1 MSKSKSGL
9 SLPFVFSDAGS
20 NRWLW
25 VATVALVA
33 GLFISW
39 SNWRQMHAVFPRI
52 RETRTTLL
60 QIRQIQTLL
69 LRMETSQR
77 GFILT
82 ADEKY
87 LPPMN
92 ESKLRLPKLLEDF
105 EANYLALG
113 GKSSELRSLRSL
125 LEDKQKEIELALN
138 LRRRVGLDAA
148 QELVKT
154 NLGKNLMDDIRREL
168 DVLDEAVSGR
178 LELAHQ
184 AGLERANGALLG
196 GVIGLGIL
204 FGSFLYA
211 HYSLKRQTLL
221 AVEANRAK
229 SKFLASMS
237 HELRTPLNAIIGY
250 SGLLREQAITE
261 NAGHLVADLAKIESS
276 GRHLLDLINS
286 VLDLS
291 KVEAGKIEMHPE
303 TFSLGVLTGELK
315 ILALPMIEK
324 NRNRLEIQ
332 LSDGEALLFTDRIR
346 VRQCL
351 LNLLSNAAKFTEDGA
366 VRLDASIVQRK
377 DAPWLRVEV
386 QDTGIG
392 ISEDALG
399 RVFDEFVQAEQETS
413 TRYGGS
419 GLGLAITRKLSVL
432 LGGSVSAQSKLGK
445 GSTFTFE
452 IPAHLPEAPRFAAA
466 PAPREG
472 SQHWPLVLVIDDDPN
487 VPALLTRILER
498 EQFRVHSASD
508 GISGLTVAREKRP
521 HGIILDILLPDMDGF
536 AVLSELKADE
546 RTEDIPVI
554 MLSIQDAQDQGYQLG
569 AADYLTKPV
578 DRGQLVR
585 SLKRNCKPEER
596 KRVLLVED
604 DEAIRRV
611 TEKELLEDGWV
622 VWTAANGAE
631 ALAVIK
637 REGHPA
643 AIVLDLMMD
652 GMNGFEFLEEWRKLD
667 PDKKVPVVVMTAKD
681 VTAEDRA
688 RLNGR
693 VTQMI
698 AKGAYRFEDL
708 GKEMKKRLSQCAS

>member
-1 MSKSKSGL
+1 MSKPTSRL
-9 SLPFVFSDAGS
+9 SLPFVLSDAGS

-25 VATVALVA
+25 IATVALVA
-33 GLFISW
+33 GIFISW
-39 SNWRQMHAVFPRI
+39 SNWREMQGVFPHI
-52 RETRTTLL
+52 RQTRTTLL
-60 QIRQIQTLL
+60 QIRQIQTLV

-82 ADEKY
+82 GDEKY
-87 LPPMN
+87 LQPMN
-92 ESKLRLPKLLEDF
+92 ESRAKLPKLLEEF
-105 EANYLALG
+105 QNNYVSLG
-113 GKSSELRSLRSL
+113 GRSSELRNLEAL
-125 LEDKQKEIELALN
+125 LEDKQKELELTLN

-168 DVLDEAVSGR
+168 DTLDEAVSGR

-184 AGLERANGALLG
+184 AGLERANAALLG
-196 GVIGLGIL
+196 GFIGLGIL
-204 FGSFLYA
+204 FGSFFYA
-211 HYSLKRQTLL
+211 HFSLKRQTQL
-221 AVEANRAK
+221 AVEANQAK
-229 SKFLASMS
+229 SQFLASMS

-250 SGLLREQAITE
+250 SGLLREQAIVD
-261 NAGHLVADLAKIESS
+261 NAGHLIADLAKIESA

-291 KVEAGKIEMHPE
+291 KVESGKIEMHAE

-324 NRNRLEIQ
+324 NRNRLEVQ
-332 LSDGEALLFTDRIR
+332 LSDSDALLFTDRIR

-351 LNLLSNAAKFTEDGA
+351 LNLLSNAAKFTKDGV
-366 VRLDASIVQRK
+366 VRLEASVIQRR
-377 DAPWLRVEV
+377 DTPWLHVEV

-392 ISEDALG
+392 IREDAID

-419 GLGLAITRKLSVL
+419 GLGLAITRKLSIL
-432 LGGSVSAQSKLGK
+432 LGGSVSAKSQLGK

-452 IPAHLPEAPRFAAA
+452 IPTHLPEAPKLQAA
-466 PAPREG
+466 PSIREG
-472 SQHWPLVLVIDDDPN
+472 TQHWPLVLVIDDDPN

-498 EQFRVHSASD
+498 EQFRVHAATD
-508 GISGLTVAREKRP
+508 GLSGLAVAREKRP
-521 HGIILDILLPDMDGF
+521 NGIILDILLPDMDGF
-536 AVLSELKADE
+536 AVLSELKSDE

-569 AADYLTKPV
+569 AVDYLTKPI
-578 DRGQLVR
+578 DRGQLIR

-604 DEAIRRV
+604 DEAMRRL
-611 TEKELLEDGWV
+611 TERELLEDGWV

-631 ALAVIK
+631 ALAVIQ

-643 AIVLDLMMD
+643 AIILDLMMD

-698 AKGAYRFEDL
+698 AKGAYRLEDL